1 VTSTRILG
9 LGAAVAVLAIAAF
22 GGWYFFIR
30 DDAPPEVNLADAIA
44 SVSTETPEAAD
55 DPTAEATTDSSV
67 DSSDTAAASPTSD
80 DAGSSDGGDASD
92 GGSSAGGLVGE
103 WAVASDSDS
112 FVGYRVV
119 EELARV
125 GTTTAVGRTSDVTG
139 TLVYDGSAIT
149 GVDIEANLRTLR
161 SDDDRRDGQL
171 ERQALETSTF
181 PTATFSLTEPIAL
194 DGEPADGDTIAAT
207 ATGDL
212 TLHGVT
218 RSVVIALEGQLV
230 GDLVVV
236 VGSTDI
242 QFADY
247 DIDPPTSMAVLSVE
261 DHGVMEFQLVF
272 ARA

>member
-1 VTSTRILG
+1 MTRTRIIAM
-9 LGAAVAVLAIAAF
+9 GAAVAVLAIVAF
-22 GGWYFFIR
+22 GGWYFLIR
-30 DDAPPEVNLADAIA
+30 DDAPAEVNLADAVA
-44 SVSTETPEAAD
+44 SISS
-55 DPTAEATTDSSV
+55 PTAEATVAS
-67 DSSDTAAASPTSD
+67 TASATNEPVETATSTPDPATETPSPTTE
-80 DAGSSDGGDASD
+80 ATSSEGLLGDWVLAADG
-92 GGSSAGGLVGE
+92 E
-103 WAVASDSDS
+103 S

-125 GTTTAVGRTSDVTG
+125 GTTTAVGRSSDVTG
-139 TLVYDGSAIT
+139 SLAYDGTAIT
-149 GVDIEANLRTLR
+149 SVEIEANLRALR

-171 ERQALETSTF
+171 ERQALETATF
-181 PTATFSLTEPIAL
+181 PTATFSLTVPIAL
-194 DGEPADGDTIAAT
+194 DSDPADGDTVAVT

-218 RSVVIALEGQLV
+218 QSVAIALEGQLV

-236 VGSTDI
+236 VGSTEI